1 VTPPAPPLWTTLSE
15 LWRLDPG
22 EATRCWRA
30 LYQARWSVSASL
42 RQRLAHFEGQP
53 VEQRLAGVDTFVR
66 QHLRPEDVL
75 AALEALAQEG
85 LLSPRDRVGI
95 EEKVLGQLDGAG
107 QWRYPP
113 ATTGGSR

>member
-1 VTPPAPPLWTTLSE
+1 MTPPAPPLWTTLSE

-30 LYQARWSVSASL
+30 LYQARWSASASL

-53 VEQRLAGVDTFVR
+53 AAQRLTGVDTFVR
-66 QHLRPEDVL
+66 RHLRPEDVI
-75 AALEALAQEG
+75 AAVEALAGEG
-85 LLSPRDRVGI
+85 LLSPRDRVTL
-95 EEKVLGQLDGAG
+95 EEKVLAQIDAAG

-113 ATTGGSR
+113 AKELV